1 MELENYTLSS
11 PALSALG
18 YLGAIGFLGRCPRLA
33 MNAAPLAR
41 NTCKEIPSAHVL
53 PTRILTF
60 ILRTSTVTFMH
71 RHLFAAVLFACMVTL
86 SAHAQDGPK
95 DSVVLII
102 RHAED
107 ADSGDGISPLGE
119 KRAEAYKNYFQN
131 FTIDSKRLEPAV
143 IFAAKDS
150 KKSHRPRLTLE
161 PFAEAAKLKID
172 TRFGNNQSAEL
183 AADLRANQ
191 QGKVILICWRHPY
204 IPALIGALGATPET
218 FLPNG
223 KWPGSVYNWVIQL
236 SFDQDG
242 HLIPSSSRRIDEHLM
257 PGASQ

>member
-1 MELENYTLSS
+1 MRRGVFT
-11 PALSALG
+11 AIFFVSAL
-18 YLGAIGFLGRCPRLA
+18 AF
-33 MNAAPLAR
+33 
-41 NTCKEIPSAHVL
+41 V
-53 PTRILTF
+53 
-60 ILRTSTVTFMH
+60 
-71 RHLFAAVLFACMVTL
+71 
-86 SAHAQDGPK
+86 AHAQDGPK

-107 ADSGDGISPLGE
+107 GGPGHDLAPRGHE
-119 KRAEAYKNYFQN
+119 RAEAYKNYFLN
-131 FTIDSKRLEPAV
+131 FTVDSKRLEPAV

-150 KKSHRPRLTLE
+150 KQSHRPRLTAE
-161 PFAEAAKLKID
+161 PFAKAAKLKID
-172 TRFGNNQSAEL
+172 TRFGNTQSTEL
-183 AADLRANQ
+183 AAELRANH

-204 IPALIGALGATPET
+204 IPALLGALGANPKT

-257 PGASQ
+257 PGSSQ

>member
-1 MELENYTLSS
+1 M
-11 PALSALG
+11 
-18 YLGAIGFLGRCPRLA
+18 
-33 MNAAPLAR
+33 
-41 NTCKEIPSAHVL
+41 
-53 PTRILTF
+53 
-60 ILRTSTVTFMH
+60 TFMH
-71 RHLFAAVLFACMVTL
+71 RRLITAILFASTLTFTAV
-86 SAHAQDGPK
+86 AQDGPK
-95 DSVVLII
+95 NAVVLII

-119 KRAEAYKNYFQN
+119 KRAEAYKNYFLD
-131 FTIDSKRLEPAV
+131 FAIDSKGLEPKV
-143 IFAAKDS
+143 VFAAKDS

-161 PFAEAAKLKID
+161 PFAKATKLKID
-172 TRFGNNQSAEL
+172 TRFGNSQSADL

-204 IPALIGALGATPET
+204 IPALLNALGATPKT

-223 KWPGSVYNWVIQL
+223 KWPGSVYNWVILL

-257 PGASQ
+257 PGGSQ